1 MDKSC
6 LSPRLNFDNFQ
17 NGFVTVFVCLIGEDW
32 QHVMHQFVRSHKSVF
47 LPYLYFISLMVIGNL
62 FVMNL
67 FLAILLKNFEEK
79 SQENEE
85 EKKEEELKESSKF
98 MVMLSSLKSKLSN

>member
-1 MDKSC
+1 
-6 LSPRLNFDNFQ
+6 
-17 NGFVTVFVCLIGEDW
+17 
-32 QHVMHQFVRSHKSVF
+32 MHQYVRSHKSHV

-79 SQENEE
+79 SQESMEE
-85 EKKEEELKESSKF
+85 EKEDDS
-98 MVMLSSLKSKLSN
+98 